1 MFQGL
6 GVNNCPAASCRTC
19 SAKPRPV
26 PSQGPMGCRVR
37 AGPTGSRRIP
47 RQTQCW
53 RSSVLPKPKLHRPL
67 LRAKT
72 ASFQVGSWQVM
83 MKSLDEGSLRLI
95 FLRWHRV
102 AFKADRFLW
111 PLPCTVCLTASWAG
125 EAPETDSPV
134 SSGVRG
140 RRDHFMPDL
149 QTDCYSF
156 PPLAC
161 AACARSCLQA
171 RLEARRRQQNQAE
184 LTTARQLGRLVSTAT
199 STAVIALQVP

>member
-102 AFKADRFLW
+102 AFKADRFLCVLCAS
-111 PLPCTVCLTASWAG
+111 LPHG
-125 EAPETDSPV
+125 QE
-134 SSGVRG
+134 
-140 RRDHFMPDL
+140 
-149 QTDCYSF
+149 
-156 PPLAC
+156 
-161 AACARSCLQA
+161 
-171 RLEARRRQQNQAE
+171 RRQKQIV
-184 LTTARQLGRLVSTAT
+184 LFRQESEAVGIISCQISKQIATPFHLSLVQPVLEVACRPGWRHGGVNRTR
-199 STAVIALQVP
+199 PN